1 MTIKTTMLSTVAAI
15 ALAMPAIAQST
26 DTDTEAE
33 VETPVIEA
41 DVDAETETDADVG
54 VDTDAE
60 ADAEVEVD
68 AEADTD
74 TDLATGDLMEDRD
87 VRDTSVFA
95 GMSVGDIVGMDVHST
110 AGEGENDVGEI
121 DYIIQA
127 ADGYE
132 AVIGIGGFLG
142 LGEYTV
148 ALPLGAF
155 SINPED
161 ENQLLLDGFTEEE
174 LEAMPEI
181 DESELEALP
190 DDHVIG

>member
-41 DVDAETETDADVG
+41 DVDAETETD
-54 VDTDAE
+54 VDADAE

-68 AEADTD
+68 AEAETD
-74 TDLATGDLMEDRD
+74 TDPATGDLMEERD

-155 SINPED
+155 SINPDD

>member
-15 ALAMPAIAQST
+15 ALSMPAIAQST

-41 DVDAETETDADVG
+41 DVDAETETDADA
-54 VDTDAE
+54 DAE

-74 TDLATGDLMEDRD
+74 TDLATGELMEERD